1 MSKKLLG
8 NLMKQAQ
15 MMQERIQKTQ
25 EEAGSKIVDA
35 SSGGGMVTVTANG
48 RMEILSIKIEKEAV
62 DPNDVEMLQDLVAA
76 AVNEA
81 LRKAQEMMNE
91 EMGKITG
98 GLGLPGLGG
107 MGGGLPGLF

>member
-15 MMQERIQKTQ
+15 MMQEKMAKIQ
-25 EEAGSKIVDA
+25 EEAALKTVEA

-48 RMEILSIKIEKEAV
+48 RMEILSIKIEKEV
-62 DPNDVEMLQDLVAA
+62 VNPDDVEMLQDLVAA

-81 LRKAQEMMNE
+81 LKKAQDTVSD
-91 EMGKITG
+91 EMGKLTG
-98 GLGLPGLGG
+98 GLGLPGGG
-107 MGGGLPGLF
+107 IPGLF